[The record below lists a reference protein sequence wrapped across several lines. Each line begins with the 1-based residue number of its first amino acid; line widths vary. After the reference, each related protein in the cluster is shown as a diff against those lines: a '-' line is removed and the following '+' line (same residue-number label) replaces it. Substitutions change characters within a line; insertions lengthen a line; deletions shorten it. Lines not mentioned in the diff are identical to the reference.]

1 MYLKIIEENLMG
13 IPSTSAYTAPSFV
26 SSSSQ
31 QRHTSSRAVQTHADS
46 VTRLSDKTTISQAA
60 RDRATEETK
69 GNGSYDFAN
78 IAPDDLLGTLNSLIK
93 SGQMSLDES
102 TSLLPF
108 VPHPELNAAMS
119 DGGAPDTA
127 SPIDLF
133 SGLEKMIAYN
143 ESIHNAAAVIYG
155 HKALSAL
162 ERLQGTAI
170 E

>member
-1 MYLKIIEENLMG
+1 VG
-13 IPSTSAYTAPSFV
+13 IPPTSAYTAAASV

-31 QRHTSSRAVQTHADS
+31 QRQTSSSAVQTQAGS
-46 VTRLSDKTTISQAA
+46 VTSLSDKTTISQAA

-69 GNGSYDFAN
+69 GDDAYDFAN

-93 SGQMSLDES
+93 SGKMSLDES

-108 VPHPELNAAMS
+108 VPHPGLNAAMS
-119 DGGAPDTA
+119 GSGTPDTA
-127 SPIDLF
+127 SQPINLF

-143 ESIHNAAAVIYG
+143 KSIHNDAAVIYG

-170 E
+170 K